1 MNSEKLKNTAA
12 GLGFVILQVVLFRH
26 LKIFDVQP
34 DLVLIFLLW
43 YMSRSDRTS
52 AILMAALLGLAQDAM
67 LDLWGLNMFTK
78 TLIAF
83 MGHNLLPKSADI
95 RLVMN
100 QVFLTV
106 LIAALVHNLV
116 FLGLNTA
123 VQTYSGE
130 ILFWRQWLGGA
141 LYTAVLAGF
150 IHLFRTK

>member
-1 MNSEKLKNTAA
+1 MSSENIKNIAG
-12 GLGFVILQVVLFRH
+12 GLGFVVVQIILFRH

-34 DLVLIFLLW
+34 DLVLLFLLW

-52 AILMAALLGLAQDAM
+52 AILMGAFLGLAQDAM
-67 LDLWGLNMFTK
+67 LDLWGLNMFAK

-83 MGHNLLPKSADI
+83 MGHHLLPRGGDT

-100 QVFLTV
+100 QVVLTV
-106 LIAALVHNLV
+106 FIASLAHNLV
-116 FLGLNTA
+116 FLGLTQL

-130 ILFWRQWLGGA
+130 VLFWRQWIGGSI
-141 LYTAVLAGF
+141 YTMVLAGF